1 MKNFFI
7 NSVLWVALFSLVKFF
22 LNLKL
27 ASLLLPSDYG
37 IILMPLIFF
46 SFLDLFLEGGFHSGI
61 IKFNPPNSD
70 IKRVIRR
77 KLRLGLVFA
86 PAYAVLQI
94 IIFSLIFP
102 DVPSI
107 VILAFMFISLIK
119 ISNYFFE
126 AKLIGDGFYIK
137 TEIINFLTTTS
148 LYLIFLFLIPQFKM
162 EGFYYLSILYMLQYG
177 LYGSILFLFF
187 RKNVSENQKS
197 SYIQTSQFAQTR
209 LQSSLIFTLSSRIDE
224 LSAAFFFNVTNLGI
238 YSRIKELGIML
249 GTFSSKI
256 ISRPWY
262 YIACNLNVRT
272 TKAIYIVANLA
283 IVPSTIL
290 LFSILQFLMSIV
302 INFLGSNWSILSD
315 YSFFMVSI
323 FLLYFLSE
331 FSLYT
336 LLALGKEKQ
345 VLIIDRAILVI
356 RIICYVSLF
365 SLIKF
370 FGLKISIDLMLYL
383 EVSIRAISILMQYVV
398 FLMKD
403 AQVQENY

>member
-7 NSVLWVALFSLVKFF
+7 NSVLWVALFSLVKFS

-46 SFLDLFLEGGFHSGI
+46 SFLDLFLEGGFHSAI

-70 IKRVIRR
+70 IKRVIKR

-86 PAYAVLQI
+86 PAYAALQI

-107 VILAFMFISLIK
+107 VIFAFMFISLIK

-126 AKLIGDGFYIK
+126 AKLIADGFYIK
-137 TEIINFLTTTS
+137 TEIINFFTTTS
-148 LYLIFLFLIPQFKM
+148 LYLMFLFLIPQFRM
-162 EGFYYLSILYMLQYG
+162 EGFYYLSILYMLQYS

-187 RKNVSENQKS
+187 RKNISENQKV
-197 SYIQTSQFAQTR
+197 SYIQVSQFAQTR
-209 LQSSLIFTLSSRIDE
+209 LKSSVIFTLSSRIDE
-224 LSAAFFFNVTNLGI
+224 LSAGFFFNATNFGI

-262 YIACNLNVRT
+262 YIACNLNVRRT
-272 TKAIYIVANLA
+272 RAIYIIANLA
-283 IVPSTIL
+283 IVPLTIF

-336 LLALGKEKQ
+336 LLALGKERQ
-345 VLIIDRAILVI
+345 VLIIDRAILII

-370 FGLKISIDLMLYL
+370 LGLKISIDLMLYL
-383 EVSIRAISILMQYVV
+383 EISIRAISILMQYVV

>member
-1 MKNFFI
+1 
-7 NSVLWVALFSLVKFF
+7 
-22 LNLKL
+22 
-27 ASLLLPSDYG
+27 
-37 IILMPLIFF
+37 MPLIFF
-46 SFLDLFLEGGFHSGI
+46 SFLDLFLEGGFHSAI

-70 IKRVIRR
+70 IKRVIKR

-86 PAYAVLQI
+86 PAYAALQI

-107 VILAFMFISLIK
+107 VIFAFMFISLIK

-126 AKLIGDGFYIK
+126 AKLIADGFYIK
-137 TEIINFLTTTS
+137 TEIINFFTTIS
-148 LYLIFLFLIPQFKM
+148 LYLMFLFLIPQFRM
-162 EGFYYLSILYMLQYG
+162 EGFYYLSILYMLQYS

-187 RKNVSENQKS
+187 RKNISENQKV
-197 SYIQTSQFAQTR
+197 SYIQVSQFAQTR
-209 LQSSLIFTLSSRIDE
+209 LKSSVIFTLSSRIDE

-262 YIACNLNVRT
+262 YIACNLNVRRT
-272 TKAIYIVANLA
+272 RAIYIIATLA
-283 IVPSTIL
+283 IVPLTIF

-336 LLALGKEKQ
+336 LLALGKERQ
-345 VLIIDRAILVI
+345 VLIIDRAILII

-370 FGLKISIDLMLYL
+370 LGLKISIDLMLYL
-383 EVSIRAISILMQYVV
+383 EISIRAISILMQYVV